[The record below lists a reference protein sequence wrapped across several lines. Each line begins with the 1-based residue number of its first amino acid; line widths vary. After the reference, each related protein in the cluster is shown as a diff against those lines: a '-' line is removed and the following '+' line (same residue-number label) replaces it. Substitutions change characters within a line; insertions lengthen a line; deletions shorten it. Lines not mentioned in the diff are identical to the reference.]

1 MRVSGYFLCNNNQKL
16 ILTYG
21 GFMDNRI
28 KSLIVLRFG
37 SQTDFAKEVNNTESF
52 VSRVVRGRTPL
63 SEEMKK
69 KWVKALGKKAQS
81 ILDTEKK

>member
-1 MRVSGYFLCNNNQKL
+1 MRVSGNFLCNNNQKL

-37 SQTDFAKEVNNTESF
+37 SQTDFAKEVNNSESF
-52 VSRVVRGRTPL
+52 VSRVVRGRAPL

-69 KWVKALGKKAQS
+69 KWVKTLGKKAQS